1 MSDFTHQS
9 RRRADVSVTF
19 AVTRMR
25 WQRAFID
32 LRSRW
37 DRGGDTDFT
46 YRAGLFSAVLLAD
59 LAFVIALFS
68 IYRRR
73 PEGRSGAVRCIWVR
87 SLRMTTPGPVTKPR
101 HRALR

>member
-37 DRGGDTDFT
+37 DRGGDSHFT
-46 YRAGLFSAVLLAD
+46 YRAALFLLAD

-68 IYRRR
+68 N
-73 PEGRSGAVRCIWVR
+73 
-87 SLRMTTPGPVTKPR
+87 
-101 HRALR
+101 